1 MTAHAEDVLDFRRV
15 LTAVAGRAASPAGR
29 AAVEALTPFADVEDA
44 RRELA
49 SVAATRGFLE
59 ARTNWSVPIPPEL
72 EGALERLK
80 LVGGV
85 LDGVQLFRVGRLLEA
100 SSDLATEMDAR
111 AALDPHLA
119 AIRSQLFEDEPLA
132 ATILRTVDDAGE
144 VLDTASKELR
154 RIRQS
159 LSGARNRVVRRL
171 EAWAK
176 TLPDR
181 IVVSDASV
189 SLREGRYVVPIRR
202 EGRGEVGGIVHD
214 ESGSGA
220 TIFVE
225 PPVAVEWMNEV
236 RELERD
242 EAREVQRILR
252 ELSATLHEL
261 LDELRRALKGL
272 VRFDSLVA
280 RARAA
285 MEWRAETPALRDVG
299 DRGFR
304 IVQGRHPLLLMQGNT
319 VVPFDL
325 EMGPDERTLVVSGP
339 NTGGKS
345 VFLKALGLLTL
356 MGRTGVI
363 PPVGK
368 GTELPDVVE
377 VYADIGDQQSIAES
391 LSTFSA
397 HLSTLRLIIEKA
409 DSRSMVLIDEMGT
422 GTDPAEGAALA
433 RAILETLTARGCLT
447 IVTSHLGALKSL
459 DAEGSGV
466 VNASLEFDAARM
478 EPTYRF
484 VKGRPGRSYGLAIAR
499 RLGFPSDVLDLAH
512 THIDGSTASVE
523 DLLER
528 LEKREREAR
537 EMVGRLDMQAAQVE
551 RLEVRLKEQQKDLDR
566 RERTAER
573 RAKEDARNALLAAR
587 EEVEEAIRD
596 VRSAARDGELD
607 EAARRAR
614 RKVEEA
620 ADARRPDANEDEITA
635 SDVDVEIGTRV
646 RVGRGSKGRIV
657 AVDGSRAT
665 VEVGG
670 LRIEVPIG
678 ELRVIEGGPPGKA
691 DSRKGAGRSASLSAP
706 PEKEGGATGRDGSEA
721 GLRERGWSGPMP
733 AANYEI
739 DLRGLRVDEVDLELG
754 RALDGAIMNDMAEV
768 RVIHGKGTGAVKAR
782 VLEAL
787 KLDPRVQEFRGGKPG
802 EGGGGVTLVV
812 FR

>member
-1 MTAHAEDVLDFRRV
+1 MTVHAEDVLEFRRV
-15 LTAVAGRAASPAGR
+15 LAAVAGRAASPAGR
-29 AAVEALTPFADVEDA
+29 AAVEALEPFRDVADA

-49 SVAATRGFLE
+49 AVHATRVFLE
-59 ARTNWSVPIPPEL
+59 VRTNWSVPIPPEMD
-72 EGALERLK
+72 GALERLK
-80 LVGGV
+80 LKGGV
-85 LDGVQLFRVGRLLEA
+85 LDGLQLFRSGQLLAA
-100 SSDLATEMDAR
+100 SHGLAAEMDSR
-111 AALDPHLA
+111 SEIDPHLA
-119 AIRSQLFEDEPLA
+119 PIRNRLHQDEKLLG
-132 ATILRTVDDAGE
+132 TIQRTVDQSGE
-144 VLDTASKELR
+144 VLDSASKELR

-176 TLPDR
+176 TLPER
-181 IVVSDASV
+181 IAVPDGSV
-189 SLREGRYVVPIRR
+189 SMREGRYVVPVRR

-220 TIFVE
+220 TLFIE

-236 RELERD
+236 RELERG
-242 EAREVQRILR
+242 EAREVLRILR
-252 ELSATLHEL
+252 DLSETLHGIL
-261 LDELRRALKGL
+261 PELRLSLEAL

-285 MEWRAETPALRDVG
+285 MDWRASTPALREQG
-299 DRGFR
+299 ARGFR
-304 IVQGRHPLLLMQGNT
+304 VVQGRHPLLLMKGDT

-325 EMGPDERTLVVSGP
+325 EMTADERTLVVSGP

-363 PPVGK
+363 PPVGE
-368 GTELPDVVE
+368 GTELPDITE

-397 HLSTLRLIIEKA
+397 HLGTLRQILEKA

-433 RAILETLTARGCLT
+433 RAILETLTERGCLT
-447 IVTSHLGALKSL
+447 VVTSHLGALKSL
-459 DAEGSGV
+459 DADGSGV
-466 VNASLEFDAARM
+466 VNASLEFDSARM
-478 EPTYRF
+478 EPTYRL

-499 RLGFPSDVLDLAH
+499 RLGFPTAVLDRAQ
-512 THIDGSTASVE
+512 THVDDGTASVE

-537 EMVGRLDMQAAQVE
+537 ELVGRLDMQATQVE
-551 RLEVRLKEQQKDLDR
+551 RLEVRLKEQQKDLDL

-573 RAKEDARNALLAAR
+573 RAKEEARAALLAAR
-587 EEVEEAIRD
+587 EEVEDAIRD
-596 VRSAARDGELD
+596 VRDSALSGEVD
-607 EAARRAR
+607 DAARRAR

-620 ADARRPDANEDEITA
+620 ADAHRVDLDETRESPGEAPDVAL
-635 SDVDVEIGTRV
+635 GTRV
-646 RVGRGSKGRIV
+646 RVGRGAKGEVV
-657 AVDGSRAT
+657 AIEGGRAT

-670 LRIEVPIG
+670 LRMEVPIRD
-678 ELRVIEGGPPGKA
+678 LRVIEGGAPDPEANRG
-691 DSRKGAGRSASLSAP
+691 SAG
-706 PEKEGGATGRDGSEA
+706 TG

-733 AANYEI
+733 EAKYEI
-739 DLRGLRVDEVDLELG
+739 DLRGLRVDEVDLALG
-754 RALDGAIMNDMAEV
+754 RALDGAILNDLAEV
-768 RVIHGKGTGAVKAR
+768 RVIHGKGTGAVKAKVR
-782 VLEAL
+782 EAL
-787 KLDPRVQEFRGGKPG
+787 KLDPRMLEFRDGKPG
-802 EGGGGVTLVV
+802 EGGSGVTLVV

>member
-1 MTAHAEDVLDFRRV
+1 MTVHAEDVLEFRRV
-15 LTAVAGRAASPAGR
+15 LAAVAGRAASPAGR
-29 AAVEALTPFADVEDA
+29 AAVEALEPFRDAADA

-49 SVAATRGFLE
+49 AVEATREFLE
-59 ARTNWSVPIPPEL
+59 ARTNWPVPIPPEM

-80 LVGGV
+80 LAGGV
-85 LDGVQLFRVGRLLEA
+85 LDGLQLFRTGQLLDASVG
-100 SSDLATEMDAR
+100 LAAEMDSR
-111 AALDPHLA
+111 GGVDSHLES
-119 AIRSQLFEDEPLA
+119 IRVRLHEDEALA
-132 ATILRTVDDAGE
+132 ATVRRTVDESGE

-181 IVVSDASV
+181 IAVPDASV
-189 SLREGRYVVPIRR
+189 SIREGRYVVPVRR

-220 TIFVE
+220 TLFVE

-236 RELERD
+236 RELERA

-252 ELSATLHEL
+252 ELSATLHEIL
-261 LDELRRALKGL
+261 PALRLSLEALI
-272 VRFDSLVA
+272 RFDSLVA

-285 MEWRAETPALRDVG
+285 MDWRAALPALRDEGV
-299 DRGFR
+299 RGFR
-304 IVQGRHPLLLMQGNT
+304 IVQGRHPLLLMKGDQ

-325 EMGPDERTLVVSGP
+325 EMTADERTLVVSGP

-363 PPVGK
+363 PPVGE
-368 GTELPDVVE
+368 GTELPDITE

-397 HLSTLRLIIEKA
+397 HLSTLRRIMEKA
-409 DSRSMVLIDEMGT
+409 DRRSLVLIDEMGT

-433 RAILETLTARGCLT
+433 RAILETLTERGCLT
-447 IVTSHLGALKSL
+447 VVTSHLGALKSL

-466 VNASLEFDAARM
+466 VNASLEFDSSRM
-478 EPTYRF
+478 EPTYRL

-499 RLGFPSDVLDLAH
+499 RLGFPTDVLDRAQAH
-512 THIDGSTASVE
+512 VDQGTASVE

-537 EMVGRLDMQAAQVE
+537 ELVGRLDMQAAQVD
-551 RLEVRLKEQQKDLDR
+551 RLEVRLKEQQKDLDQ

-573 RAKEDARNALLAAR
+573 RAREEARAALLAAR
-587 EEVEEAIRD
+587 EEVEDAIRE
-596 VRSAARDGELD
+596 VREAAREGEVD
-607 EAARRAR
+607 DAARRAR
-614 RKVEEA
+614 RKVEDA
-620 ADARRPDANEDEITA
+620 ADVHRAELEEAEETGHQP
-635 SDVDVEIGTRV
+635 SDVDLGTRV
-646 RVGRGSKGRIV
+646 RVGRGAKGEVV
-657 AVDGSRAT
+657 AIEGDRAT
-665 VEVGG
+665 VQVGG
-670 LRIEVPIG
+670 LRMEVPVR
-678 ELRVIEGGPPGKA
+678 ELRVIEGGAKP
-691 DSRKGAGRSASLSAP
+691 GAGGA
-706 PEKEGGATGRDGSEA
+706 GATGATGSKQTRGGQRRSESRPA
-721 GLRERGWSGPMP
+721 PASGLRERGWSGPIP
-733 AANYEI
+733 DASYEI

-754 RALDGAIMNDMAEV
+754 RALDGAILNDLAEV

-782 VLEAL
+782 VREAL
-787 KLDPRVQEFRGGKPG
+787 KLDPRVLEFRDGKPG
-802 EGGGGVTLVV
+802 EGGSGVTLVV